1 VNHCRG
7 GNGLDELGEVETG
20 YSDESNNDSSSVEVV
35 GREQGRDERVVE
47 GGEIRP
53 VERRD
58 GTDTETCDTRYPS
71 EETRGMSSKWDAP
84 VMDPVKMANLTL
96 SGAIL
101 RFGVS
106 DGCRVAQDERL
117 TRSSN

>member
-1 VNHCRG
+1 
-7 GNGLDELGEVETG
+7 
-20 YSDESNNDSSSVEVV
+20 
-35 GREQGRDERVVE
+35 
-47 GGEIRP
+47 
-53 VERRD
+53 
-58 GTDTETCDTRYPS
+58 
-71 EETRGMSSKWDAP
+71 MSSEWDAP

>member
-1 VNHCRG
+1 
-7 GNGLDELGEVETG
+7 
-20 YSDESNNDSSSVEVV
+20 
-35 GREQGRDERVVE
+35 
-47 GGEIRP
+47 
-53 VERRD
+53 
-58 GTDTETCDTRYPS
+58 
-71 EETRGMSSKWDAP
+71 MSSKWDAP